1 MEGRQRERRHL
12 PTTSAWAR
20 NTLGSTETPSFQSET
35 LNALKEPPQSSHLPD
50 TPTSSAST
58 NLFRVPSPT
67 SSDEEEI
74 RAAEDRLLT
83 SKNPPKIISVEEKR
97 EDAYECPSRLGDSSS
112 LFATPPSI
120 AHFTF
125 YSSPPSANMVVER
138 EPPKSHLSPQKANDH
153 QAQSVLGKVPQRPE
167 FGKASPLRN
176 QVESGPFVI
185 PKPHQAR
192 PEHHRPAQ
200 PTQISYQQPAY
211 PSYQQPPVYPS
222 NKQQPYTFGPQHGQ
236 FAGGQQPPSKPHYP
250 ISSGPDVVVIPK
262 PMNFPT
268 WSTKPAP
275 APLFSS
281 KGGGVGFTAVN
292 PLQNTSNFIDL
303 TTGQPLLDDQFGS
316 IDPYDY
322 IDTGKANENI
332 KALLEGAFEDEE
344 DKPRTRGRKKKVEA
358 AVERLTDKLQDLEV
372 KNEAKKEDEA
382 EQDEEE
388 EEEEEDDGT
397 VEGLKVK
404 LLPHQVDGVAWMKDK
419 EIGVKKKN
427 GVLPKGGILA
437 DDVSLELQY
446 VMYAWLIMTRWVL
459 AKPSSQSR

>member
-1 MEGRQRERRHL
+1 M
-12 PTTSAWAR
+12 
-20 NTLGSTETPSFQSET
+20 
-35 LNALKEPPQSSHLPD
+35 
-50 TPTSSAST
+50 
-58 NLFRVPSPT
+58 
-67 SSDEEEI
+67 
-74 RAAEDRLLT
+74 
-83 SKNPPKIISVEEKR
+83 
-97 EDAYECPSRLGDSSS
+97 
-112 LFATPPSI
+112 
-120 AHFTF
+120 
-125 YSSPPSANMVVER
+125 
-138 EPPKSHLSPQKANDH
+138 
-153 QAQSVLGKVPQRPE
+153 
-167 FGKASPLRN
+167 
-176 QVESGPFVI
+176 
-185 PKPHQAR
+185 
-192 PEHHRPAQ
+192 
-200 PTQISYQQPAY
+200 
-211 PSYQQPPVYPS
+211 
-222 NKQQPYTFGPQHGQ
+222 
-236 FAGGQQPPSKPHYP
+236 
-250 ISSGPDVVVIPK
+250 VVIPK

-322 IDTGKANENI
+322 IDSGKANENI

-358 AVERLTDKLQDLEV
+358 AVERLTDKLQYLEV

-382 EQDEEE
+382 EQDE

>member
-1 MEGRQRERRHL
+1 M
-12 PTTSAWAR
+12 
-20 NTLGSTETPSFQSET
+20 
-35 LNALKEPPQSSHLPD
+35 
-50 TPTSSAST
+50 
-58 NLFRVPSPT
+58 
-67 SSDEEEI
+67 
-74 RAAEDRLLT
+74 
-83 SKNPPKIISVEEKR
+83 
-97 EDAYECPSRLGDSSS
+97 
-112 LFATPPSI
+112 
-120 AHFTF
+120 
-125 YSSPPSANMVVER
+125 
-138 EPPKSHLSPQKANDH
+138 
-153 QAQSVLGKVPQRPE
+153 
-167 FGKASPLRN
+167 
-176 QVESGPFVI
+176 
-185 PKPHQAR
+185 
-192 PEHHRPAQ
+192 
-200 PTQISYQQPAY
+200 
-211 PSYQQPPVYPS
+211 
-222 NKQQPYTFGPQHGQ
+222 
-236 FAGGQQPPSKPHYP
+236 
-250 ISSGPDVVVIPK
+250 VVIPK

-281 KGGGVGFTAVN
+281 KGGGGFTAVN

-316 IDPYDY
+316 IDPYEY
-322 IDTGKANENI
+322 IDSGKANENI

-358 AVERLTDKLQDLEV
+358 AVERLTDKLQDLKV

-404 LLPHQVDGVAWMKDK
+404 LLPHQVDGVAWMNDK

-446 VMYAWLIMTRWVL
+446 VMFAWLMIIRWVL
-459 AKPSSQSR
+459 AKRFSRFR